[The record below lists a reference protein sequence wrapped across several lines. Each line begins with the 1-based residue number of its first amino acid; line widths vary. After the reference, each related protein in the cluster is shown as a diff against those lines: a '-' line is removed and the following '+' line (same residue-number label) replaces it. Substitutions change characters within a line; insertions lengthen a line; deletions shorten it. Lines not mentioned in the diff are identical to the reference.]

1 MDDTRSPRTL
11 GQLKKWI
18 TRQMVEEALDEGK
31 SDTDVRARIRKL
43 WGKWEKQG
51 LLATDPNVALLSPA
65 SILGISTLATASY
78 NEARA
83 EWEKRGRHKWGKRLM
98 DMRKDTANFTTAV
111 CKLMTQAGR
120 FKADKE
126 KEKTHYPQLSVSSA
140 YGASPSGAA
149 GMLPQQNL
157 GQQTLPPPYAPIHSN
172 NNLFISPP
180 VTPIQADIQTPVQTA
195 TLTITGG
202 QLEVENPNRDATQF
216 LQETQSATMTDI
228 IHRISDL
235 EQKHR
240 LEVAENP
247 LVSSSQNL
255 TPEH

>member
-1 MDDTRSPRTL
+1 M
-11 GQLKKWI
+11 
-18 TRQMVEEALDEGK
+18 RQDGGHSHLDPFQYYPVL
-31 SDTDVRARIRKL
+31 SC
-43 WGKWEKQG
+43 
-51 LLATDPNVALLSPA
+51 DPN
-65 SILGISTLATASY
+65 
-78 NEARA
+78 
-83 EWEKRGRHKWGKRLM
+83 
-98 DMRKDTANFTTAV
+98 
-111 CKLMTQAGR
+111 
-120 FKADKE
+120 
-126 KEKTHYPQLSVSSA
+126 
-140 YGASPSGAA
+140 
-149 GMLPQQNL
+149 
-157 GQQTLPPPYAPIHSN
+157 
-172 NNLFISPP
+172 P